1 MSREKHLKR
10 LMARC
15 WKPETHE
22 QGIRLVAVHSDSGGK
37 KIDYL
42 EVFGLSGKV
51 VFMMNDKGK
60 PRVSLIRCGQTDLH
74 IDGPKCS
81 KDVVVWSNDNYGVV
95 EIWYSKPDDNIQ
107 SRSDT
112 SGSSADLLLIPKPI
126 IPVPPPPTPPPY
138 VPPPEDRPPLWA
150 LWEDLPATP
159 RTPSSIE
166 MLDSSVYPIDS
177 EGRIHSL
184 PLDNN
189 ESLHNLRID
198 KLFLEHNVSIHT
210 NQFTILEHNV
220 SSPSDSTAFEYEK
233 LVEPLPVGFW
243 SNPPV
248 WL

>member
-15 WKPETHE
+15 WKPESHE

-42 EVFGLSGKV
+42 EVFGLSDKV
-51 VFMMNDKGK
+51 VFKMNDKGK

-81 KDVVVWSNDNYGVV
+81 KDVIVWSNDNYGVV

-112 SGSSADLLLIPKPI
+112 SGSSADLLQSPVPN

-177 EGRIHSL
+177 QGRIHSL
-184 PLDNN
+184 A
-189 ESLHNLRID
+189 EMMHNLRID
-198 KLFLEHNVSIHT
+198 KLFLEHNVS
-210 NQFTILEHNV
+210 EHNA
-220 SSPSDSTAFEYEK
+220 SSPSDSTSFDYEK